1 MSSALDI
8 FTAVYLNIPSVRAA
22 NYTLCFMFGTWF
34 LSMIDCFDTLG
45 LSILIV
51 CIILLVGI
59 DETIVWTVKAI
70 RHHKTLEQLHR
81 EYLEGN
87 SDEETEEDDDESGE
101 ESGEESGDESAETQA
116 EETANKN
123 EEKNK
128 AVSSSEDSDEDN
140 NTLRIPNCCKRYVS
154 IGVKTTDDLI
164 AEEDLESIK
173 LTDEVNPKED

>member
-1 MSSALDI
+1 
-8 FTAVYLNIPSVRAA
+8 
-22 NYTLCFMFGTWF
+22 MFGTWF

-87 SDEETEEDDDESGE
+87 SDEETEEDEDESGE
-101 ESGEESGDESAETQA
+101 ETEEEESAEIQA
-116 EETANKN
+116 EETTNKN

>member
-70 RHHKTLEQLHR
+70 RHHKTLEQLHK

-87 SDEETEEDDDESGE
+87 SDEETEEDDNEDESGE
-101 ESGEESGDESAETQA
+101 ETEEEDQA
-116 EETANKN
+116 EETTNKN

-154 IGVKTTDDLI
+154 IGIKTTDDLI